1 MNIRKAIGK
10 NIKKARLDK
19 DMSQEKLAEKL
30 NTSHSHLNAIENGN
44 YSNLNL
50 DLIFQI
56 SKILKVPFHKIFEI
70 NQE

>member
-19 DMSQEKLAEKL
+19 DMTQEALSVKL
-30 NTSHSHLNAIENGN
+30 NTSHTHLNAIENGN

-50 DLIFQI
+50 DVMFQI
-56 SKILKVPFHKIFEI
+56 SKILKTPFHKLFDIT
-70 NQE
+70 QE